1 METMELKA
9 RIRRESGKGPGRRL
23 RADGQVPA
31 VFYGAGI
38 ESLSL
43 AVNTADLITLLKG
56 KKENAFI
63 KLMIDD
69 EGRTTEKLSIMKE
82 LQTRPATREIFHV
95 DFYEIR
101 MDHQLVLDIPIHVVG
116 TPVGVTMGG
125 ELHILKRELKVSG
138 LPAAIPEF
146 VEIDVSGL
154 NIGGSVQVKD
164 IPLKEGV
171 EAVDHADVAVASVS
185 ATRVQQAGAAE
196 GEEGATKEPEVIT
209 KGKEKEA

>member
-9 RIRRESGKGPGRRL
+9 RIRKETGKGPGRKL
-23 RADGQVPA
+23 RANGQVPA

-63 KLMIDD
+63 KLLIDD

-82 LQTRPATREIFHV
+82 LQTRPATRELFHA

-101 MDHQLVLDIPIHVVG
+101 MDHQLVMDIPIRVTG

-138 LPAAIPEF
+138 LPMAIPES
-146 VEIDVSGL
+146 VEVDVSGL
-154 NIGGSVQVKD
+154 NIGDSVQVRD
-164 IPLKEGV
+164 IKISEGV
-171 EAVDHADVAVASVS
+171 EVVDHGDVAVAAVS
-185 ATRVQQAGAAE
+185 ATKMQVAAAAE
-196 GEEGATKEPEVIT
+196 GEEAKEPEVIT
-209 KGKEKEA
+209 AKTKEKE